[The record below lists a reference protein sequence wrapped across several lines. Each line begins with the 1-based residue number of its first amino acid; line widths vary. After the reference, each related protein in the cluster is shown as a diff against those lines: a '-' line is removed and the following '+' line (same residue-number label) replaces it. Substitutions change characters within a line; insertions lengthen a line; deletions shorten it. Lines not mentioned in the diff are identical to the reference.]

1 MGQHAFGAVLI
12 VASVQRALRLQPLLG
27 VASTK
32 KESRAQSFLWMANP
46 LSIFRDT
53 LVPLK
58 AKMVKAAFVL
68 LYCTVL
74 SPGSM
79 LNAWLN
85 SIRQQNQG
93 IDSEQVIALFG
104 STSNLFG
111 ALATLVTPPLIK
123 WFGIYKAGNLLQF
136 AQAACVVCA
145 AVTFAFVS
153 QSSGTL
159 KSLAWRVD
167 MKFTF
172 WVRISDVSESGRP
185 VLTALHFVA
194 VVLRQTQMV
203 QLRT

>member
-85 SIRQQNQG
+85 SIRQQYQG
-93 IDSEQVIALFG
+93 IVSEQVIALFG

-123 WFGIYKAGNLLQF
+123 WFGIYVAGNLLQF

-145 AVTFAFVS
+145 AVTSAFVS
-153 QSSGTL
+153 QSALGVGL
-159 KSLAWRVD
+159 SLSPGH
-167 MKFTF
+167 
-172 WVRISDVSESGRP
+172 IEGRP
-185 VLTALHFVA
+185 VGV
-194 VVLRQTQMV
+194 
-203 QLRT
+203 

>member
-12 VASVQRALRLQPLLG
+12 VASVQRALRLQPQLG

-32 KESRAQSFLWMANP
+32 KESRAQSLWMANP

-93 IDSEQVIALFG
+93 IVSEQVIALFG